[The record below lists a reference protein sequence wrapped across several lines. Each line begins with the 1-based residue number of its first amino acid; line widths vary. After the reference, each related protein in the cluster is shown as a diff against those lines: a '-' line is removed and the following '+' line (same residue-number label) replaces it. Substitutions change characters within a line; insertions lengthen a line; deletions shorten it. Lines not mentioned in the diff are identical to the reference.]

1 MPGGTPAMRTFDG
14 DSTTEITLGEAHDM
28 CTRWGAEPLLVRAL
42 GGERAALDLLVRLRT
57 IDT

>member
-1 MPGGTPAMRTFDG
+1 MRTVDDDG
-14 DSTTEITLGEAHDM
+14 TTVMTLGEAHEM

-57 IDT
+57 IDS